1 MKIGLITFH
10 ASYNFGSVWQ
20 AFALQQLIQQRF
32 CNCEIINYRM
42 LSQKDKY
49 SLFPL
54 HYGLKSLLRSA
65 VQLPYIF
72 DKRKSYRKYEDFIN
86 RKMNLTQEI
95 NSVNQLNSYSNKY
108 DLYIAGSDQIWGY
121 GIPEYIMSNEDSR
134 QPYFMNFTDKPKI
147 SYASSTGTATEEQL
161 SDKKELLGKFSAL
174 AVRESRGKEIIER
187 LTGRKVEVVL
197 DPTYLVSHDEWRKIA
212 EDVNLDCPKKY
223 ILIYSLQG
231 MKKSKS
237 WKRLIDEIVRISDC
251 EFVAISPFAP
261 IRGKRVKNMSKAGPE
276 EILKLFSLADY
287 IYTDTFHGMSFS
299 IHLRQSFTLFED
311 KPADFRKRN
320 ILERFNLTNRETTSL
335 SESVEMLNTRID
347 YSELEPLIEA
357 EISHSLNYLNLAIE
371 NATRLF

>member
-20 AFALQQLIQQRF
+20 AFALQQIVKKAF

-54 HYGLKSLLRSA
+54 HYGVKSLFRSI

-72 DKRKSYRKYEDFIN
+72 DKMKSYRMYEKFIN
-86 RKMNLTQEI
+86 RKLDLTKEI
-95 NSVNQLNSYSNKY
+95 NSVSQLELYSNKY
-108 DLYIAGSDQIWGY
+108 DLYIAGSDQIWGH
-121 GIPEYIMSNEDSR
+121 GIPEYIMSEEDSR
-134 QPYFMNFTDKPKI
+134 RPYFLSFTDKPKI
-147 SYASSTGTATEEQL
+147 SYASSTGTATDKQL
-161 SDKKELLGKFSAL
+161 SDKADLLSKFSAL
-174 AVRESRGKEIIER
+174 AVRELKGKEIIER
-187 LTGRKVEVVL
+187 LTGRTVEVVL
-197 DPTYLVSHDEWRKIA
+197 DPTYLISHDEWKRIT
-212 EDVNLDCPKKY
+212 ENVNLACPKKY

-237 WKRLIDEIVRISDC
+237 WKRLIDEIVRISDY